1 MKASHKE
8 SLPSMAGAHKAAG
21 IGAVFQGG
29 LNFGVYVFQKHKE
42 GKELWQ
48 FDTEDWQDGGL
59 TFSKGAVKGGI
70 TGYGIYALTNV
81 CHLGA
86 PSAGAILS
94 GTFGLIN
101 ASVQYRS
108 GVIDADGLIELATLN
123 AIDATGAA
131 VGAAIGQAIIPIPVV
146 GAVIGSI
153 ISSTILSLGKD
164 FLNKKE
170 LELISQYQAKNDN
183 YIEKLAKEYLTK
195 YKELMA
201 KYQLLGELQHYSFDF
216 ALNLNLQLAPSIE
229 LAKQV
234 GVSEGNILHN
244 LTEIDAYFLI

>member
-1 MKASHKE
+1 M
-8 SLPSMAGAHKAAG
+8 
-21 IGAVFQGG
+21 
-29 LNFGVYVFQKHKE
+29 
-42 GKELWQ
+42 
-48 FDTEDWQDGGL
+48 
-59 TFSKGAVKGGI
+59 
-70 TGYGIYALTNV
+70 
-81 CHLGA
+81 
-86 PSAGAILS
+86 
-94 GTFGLIN
+94 
-101 ASVQYRS
+101 
-108 GVIDADGLIELATLN
+108 IELATLN

-131 VGAAIGQAIIPIPVV
+131 VGAVIGQAIIPIPVV
-146 GAVIGSI
+146 GTVIGSI
-153 ISSTILSLGKD
+153 ISSTNLSLGKD

-229 LAKQV
+229 LPKQV